1 MGAAV
6 AIAVA
11 SVISFFV
18 ILAQNIAAIGRVD
31 VGITAYA
38 QSEPRSGKQF
48 VLQGPDPRYPG
59 GDPSWPVYARILTK
73 ALEAKGFVPVTSS
86 PDLII
91 RVSYQVGDTL
101 TSVSTTTTPTKDGHT
116 DSTTVSTT
124 NLRTIRIEALDAA
137 SAAGGKPT
145 VAWSIHAQSRGT
157 GDSLA
162 KVFPVMVA
170 AMEGYVGVTA
180 EQEVK
185 VSKYDSDPE
194 VIRLTTTPSTPPIGL
209 GDRSV
214 SPMRRP
220 GIDAA
225 CMDDCLGSS
234 GTKEFCEERCAY

>member
-1 MGAAV
+1 MGAAI

-11 SVISFFV
+11 SVISMFV
-18 ILAQNIAAIGRVD
+18 IIGHNIAAIGRVD

-38 QSEPRSGKQF
+38 QSELPPGKQF

-59 GDPSWPVYARILTK
+59 GDPSWPTYARILTK
-73 ALEAKGFVPVTSS
+73 ALEAKGFVPVASS

-91 RVSYQVGDTL
+91 RVTYRIGDTL
-101 TSVSTTTTPTKDGHT
+101 MSVSTTTTPTKGGSAG
-116 DSTTVSTT
+116 STSVSTT
-124 NLRTIRIEALDAA
+124 NLRTIQIEALDAA
-137 SAAGGKPT
+137 SAGAGNQT
-145 VAWSIHAQSRGT
+145 VVWSIHAQSRGT

-194 VIRLTTTPSTPPIGL
+194 VVRLTQP
-209 GDRSV
+209 
-214 SPMRRP
+214 
-220 GIDAA
+220 
-225 CMDDCLGSS
+225 
-234 GTKEFCEERCAY
+234 

>member
-6 AIAVA
+6 AIALA

-18 ILAQNIAAIGRVD
+18 ILAHNIAAIGRVD
-31 VGITAYA
+31 VGITSYA
-38 QSEPRSGKQF
+38 QSELPSGKQF

-59 GDPSWPVYARILTK
+59 GDPSWPAYARILTK
-73 ALEAKGFVPVTSS
+73 ALEAKGLVPVTSS

-91 RVSYQVGDTL
+91 RVTYRVGDTL
-101 TSVSTTTTPTKDGHT
+101 TSVSLPTNGRT

-124 NLRTIRIEALDAA
+124 NLRTIQIEAQDAA
-137 SAAGGKPT
+137 SAAGSKPT
-145 VAWSIHAQSRGT
+145 VVWSIHAQSRGT

-162 KVFPVMVA
+162 KVFPAMVA

-194 VIRLTTTPSTPPIGL
+194 VIRLTTTSSTPPIGL

-214 SPMRRP
+214 SPMRRS
-220 GIDAA
+220 GIDTA
-225 CMDDCLGSS
+225 CMDNCLGES
-234 GTKEFCEERCAY
+234 GTKEFCEERCAD